1 VWLQLLLET
10 WPSSYRIWDD
20 STLLFEMV
28 IGVNTKYDEN
38 GLLKFIILYY
48 QIGDDIETFEI
59 H

>member
-1 VWLQLLLET
+1 
-10 WPSSYRIWDD
+10 
-20 STLLFEMV
+20 MV